1 MRVFAVPSWSA
12 FVFSLIYWACIAEP
26 AAWVQTHASHNQ
38 KQREGGKR
46 ERRRRRW
53 EKGCETCMERSRCLW
68 KGKKSEEGA
77 EKEKRQKS
85 RQKDRELLFIYLF
98 LHSPPPFFLAR
109 RGNRVQ
115 KRSSGQGCISEESPM
130 LVAPL
135 IMDGPQACS
144 RWARQPQPQ
153 LRHFKKPLVGPLPS
167 PSSHTGRSEAPENSE
182 TNPGEKGNLALPVLL
197 TDGSTHLEQIV
208 GSNGAALSQRTRF
221 CGVKSGAQRPARH
234 SGCKCERREKGWCG
248 GGGHRSLVQMICSA

>member
-1 MRVFAVPSWSA
+1 MSVKGQKVRGRCRKRKETEKQAEGPRT
-12 FVFSLIYWACIAEP
+12 SLY
-26 AAWVQTHASHNQ
+26 
-38 KQREGGKR
+38 
-46 ERRRRRW
+46 
-53 EKGCETCMERSRCLW
+53 
-68 KGKKSEEGA
+68 
-77 EKEKRQKS
+77 
-85 RQKDRELLFIYLF
+85 LFIFTL
-98 LHSPPPFFLAR
+98 PPTFFLAR

-234 SGCKCERREKGWCG
+234 SGCKCERREKGWR

>member
-53 EKGCETCMERSRCLW
+53 EAARCAWRKVDVCERAKSQR
-68 KGKKSEEGA
+68 KVQKK
-77 EKEKRQKS
+77 KR
-85 RQKDRELLFIYLF
+85 DRKAGRRTENFSLFIYF
-98 LHSPPPFFLAR
+98 YTPPHLFFLAR

-234 SGCKCERREKGWCG
+234 SGCKCERREKGWRG
-248 GGGHRSLVQMICSA
+248 GGGA

>member
-197 TDGSTHLEQIV
+197 TDGSTHWEATGPLCRNAQDSAESSQELK
-208 GSNGAALSQRTRF
+208 GLQDTQDASARGGRKGGA
-221 CGVKSGAQRPARH
+221 
-234 SGCKCERREKGWCG
+234 